1 MTRKEGKGIPMCVR
15 QFKVKDEKVL
25 EAVRN
30 TVRVAVLEGDEL
42 VNDLEDISFY
52 DSKPVDLFFIYGSA
66 RD

>member
-1 MTRKEGKGIPMCVR
+1 MCVR